1 MKFGVREICN
11 VVMKTKSARKIGT
24 KQFYK
29 NEPVLYFDTL
39 KTSTL
44 EAAVT
49 TVYATG
55 GRGNSRLV
63 AWDGERTVTFTMED
77 ALISA
82 ESFSILAGA
91 GLIDAK
97 EKGQG
102 IHTHI
107 TETIDVNDTLTL
119 VKASGSTEAT
129 VQQRVVRDSQTG
141 AITAF
146 YLSAK
151 PYIPAT
157 ANKGADG
164 TSYAFMMLVKDG
176 DIISEPYLPTPKDD
190 WTETTPTTPGADMV
204 TDVNTG
210 KNYYKVLLG
219 NYSTGGIITPSGD
232 TNGYSVVTVADVAK
246 CDSII
251 VDYYD
256 TRYAGVKQINITPDM
271 IGGNFY
277 LEAETLFRTQDGR
290 DLPAI
295 FTIPNCKIQS
305 NFTFSMAASGD
316 PSTFSFVVDAFPDFT
331 RFDRSQKVL
340 ASIDIIEESAEA
352 DKFRSQTDANGIVDY
367 EG

>member
-1 MKFGVREICN
+1 
-11 VVMKTKSARKIGT
+11 
-24 KQFYK
+24 
-29 NEPVLYFDTL
+29 
-39 KTSTL
+39 
-44 EAAVT
+44 
-49 TVYATG
+49 
-55 GRGNSRLV
+55 
-63 AWDGERTVTFTMED
+63 MED

-107 TETIDVNDTLTL
+107 TETIDVNEKITL
-119 VKASGSTEAT
+119 VAASGSTEALT
-129 VQQRVVRDSQTG
+129 QDRVVRDASG
-141 AITAF
+141 KIIAF
-146 YLSAK
+146 YLSAQ

-157 ANKGADG
+157 ANTGADG

-190 WTETTPTTPGADMV
+190 WTEPASPTKDADIV

-210 KNYYKVLLG
+210 KKYYEVLLG
-219 NYSTGGIITPSGD
+219 TYSTGGIITPTGA
-232 TNGYSVVTVADVAK
+232 YTVATDPLISK

-256 TRYAGVKQINITPDM
+256 TRKAGVKQINITPDM
-271 IGGNFY
+271 ISGNFY

-352 DKFRSQTDANGIVDY
+352 DKFRSKTDANKILDY
-367 EG
+367 DPS